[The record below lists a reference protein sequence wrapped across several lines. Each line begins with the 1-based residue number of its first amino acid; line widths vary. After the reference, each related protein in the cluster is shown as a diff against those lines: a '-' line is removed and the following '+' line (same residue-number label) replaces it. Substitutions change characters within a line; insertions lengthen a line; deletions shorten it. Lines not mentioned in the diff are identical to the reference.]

1 MLPERAFQR
10 RPFGGMTLEGGKGGG
25 GGSAPAPDPNIGIA
39 QRELAEISKE
49 YLNQWKTE
57 VWPQL
62 KLESERLTARADEQ
76 FALDRELQ
84 NIQIAAAKEGMERY
98 QKYGFPLQE
107 QLFAE
112 AEKAGSAEDIERQ
125 SALAL
130 GDIRAATA
138 REERD
143 MELMQRGYG
152 IDPTSGR
159 YQGMRRATG
168 IDTAAME
175 AAAANRARTAAESL
189 GWAKKMDAAAL
200 AQGQFSNQAT
210 STGLALSAGG
220 AAMNAA
226 AVPTGAVQ
234 AMGSSMQQGYGLP
247 MQGWQSVGQMGVSK
261 YNADINLYNA
271 QESAAAQRAGAFGS
285 TLGALA
291 GAGAYMYGG
300 PAAGAAASRA
310 SDIRTKENIQ
320 VVGMAPNGLTVYEF
334 EYKPEFKNHPLA
346 GHGRYRGFMAHEVEE
361 LNPEAVFVMDNGFKA
376 VNYSMVI

>member
-10 RPFGGMTLEGGKGGG
+10 RAFGGMTLEGGKGGG
-25 GGSAPAPDPNIGIA
+25 GAAAPSPDPNIGIA
-39 QRELAEISKE
+39 QLELAAISRE
-49 YLNQWKTE
+49 YLDTWKTE

-84 NIQIAAAKEGMERY
+84 NLQIESAKEGMDRY
-98 QKYGFPLQE
+98 KKYGYPLQE
-107 QLFAE
+107 QIFAE

-130 GDIRAATA
+130 GDVRAATA

-143 MELMQRGYG
+143 MELMQRSYG

-189 GWAKKMDAAAL
+189 GWAKKMDATAL

-220 AAMNAA
+220 AALGAA
-226 AVPTGAVQ
+226 GIPMSSTQ

-247 MQGWQSVGQMGVSK
+247 MQGWQSVGQIGVSK
-261 YNADINLYNA
+261 YNADVNA
-271 QESAAAQRAGAFGS
+271 FSAQTQADAQRQSAFGS

-300 PAAGAAASRA
+300 PAAGAAVSR
-310 SDIRTKENIQ
+310 SDIRTKQNIIA
-320 VVGMAPNGLTVYEF
+320 VGKLPNGLTVYEF
-334 EYKPEFKNHPLA
+334 EYKPEFKDEA
-346 GHGRYRGFMAHEVEE
+346 GHGRYRGVMAHEVEQII
-361 LNPEAVFVMDNGFKA
+361 PEAVITTADGYKA

>member
-1 MLPERAFQR
+1 MRYDHFTMLPERAFQR
-10 RPFGGMTLEGGKGGG
+10 RAFGGMTLEGGKGGG
-25 GGSAPAPDPNIGIA
+25 GAAAPSPDPNIGIA
-39 QRELAEISKE
+39 QLELAAISRE
-49 YLNQWKTE
+49 YLDTWKTE

-84 NIQIAAAKEGMERY
+84 NLQIESAKEGMDRY
-98 QKYGFPLQE
+98 KKYGYPLQE
-107 QLFAE
+107 QIFAE

-130 GDIRAATA
+130 GDVRAATA

-143 MELMQRGYG
+143 MELMQRSYG

-189 GWAKKMDAAAL
+189 GWAKKMDATAL

-220 AAMNAA
+220 AALGAA
-226 AVPTGAVQ
+226 GIPMSSTQ

-247 MQGWQSVGQMGVSK
+247 MQGWQSVGQIGVSK
-261 YNADINLYNA
+261 YNADVNA
-271 QESAAAQRAGAFGS
+271 FSAQSQADAQKQSALGS

-291 GAGAYMYGG
+291 GAGAYY
-300 PAAGAAASRA
+300 AR
-310 SDIRTKENIQ
+310 SDIRAKENI
-320 VVGMAPNGLTVYEF
+320 VAVGKLPNGLTVYEF
-334 EYKPEFKNHPLA
+334 EYKPEFKVKE
-346 GHGRYRGFMAHEVEE
+346 GYGRYRGVMAHEVEQII
-361 LNPEAVFVMDNGFKA
+361 PEAVITTADGYKA

>member
-1 MLPERAFQR
+1 MRYDHFSMLPERAFQR
-10 RPFGGMTLEGGKGGG
+10 RPFGGMTLEGGKGGGG

-226 AVPTGAVQ
+226 AVPISTVQ
-234 AMGSSMQQGYGLP
+234 AQGSSMQQGYGLP

-271 QESAAAQRAGAFGS
+271 QESAAAQRAAAKGS

-291 GAGAYMYGG
+291 GAGAYY
-300 PAAGAAASRA
+300 AR
-310 SDIRTKENIQ
+310 SDIRAKENI
-320 VVGMAPNGLTVYEF
+320 VPVGTLPNGLTIYEF
-334 EYKPEFKNHPLA
+334 EYKPAFKA
-346 GHGRYRGFMAHEVEE
+346 ESGYGRYRGVLAQEVE
-361 LNPEAVFVMDNGFKA
+361 LFNPEAVITTADGFKA